1 MENLTLNKETQ
12 INWLKST
19 PRDRE
24 HSLRSFL
31 LKIYI
36 SGTKEKNHAQTVF
49 CLKWM
54 VVYNI
59 YLAAVSESHCLFY
72 WKKTLTKTID
82 D

>member
-12 INWLKST
+12 INWLKPT

-36 SGTKEKNHAQTVF
+36 SGTKEKKSCSDSV
-49 CLKWM
+49 L
-54 VVYNI
+54 
-59 YLAAVSESHCLFY
+59 SEVDGS
-72 WKKTLTKTID
+72 
-82 D
+82 